1 MAMQPYS
8 PIDDIMTAWRD
19 LGRFWGG
26 GSTSLH
32 PHSISEWVNRHNQQ
46 LDLYETANGY
56 DLHFPIAGA
65 NPDDIDVTV
74 QNNVVTI
81 GWETTTQIP
90 ANAKQLVSG
99 IQHGKYQ
106 EQFSLPCEL
115 DANATGANYENGV
128 LYLHL
133 AKAPQ
138 ATTKKIKIASS
149 QGQSGQGQISSQKH

>member
-1 MAMQPYS
+1 MSMQPYS
-8 PIDDIMTAWRD
+8 PMDDIMTAWRD
-19 LGRFWGG
+19 LNRFWGG
-26 GSTSLH
+26 GSSASLH

-65 NPDDIDVTV
+65 KPDDIEVTV
-74 QNNVVTI
+74 QNNIVTI
-81 GWETTTQIP
+81 GWETTSMIP

-106 EQFSLPCEL
+106 EQFSLPAEL

-133 AKAPQ
+133 AKAAQ
-138 ATTKKIKIASS
+138 ASTKKIKVSSS
-149 QGQSGQGQISSQKH
+149 QTTTQKH

>member
-8 PIDDIMTAWRD
+8 PINDIMTTWRD

-26 GSTSLH
+26 GSVSLH
-32 PHSISEWVNRHNQQ
+32 PHSISEWVNRYNQQ

-65 NPDDIDVTV
+65 KPDDIDVTV

-90 ANAKQLVSG
+90 ANAKQLVNG

-106 EQFSLPCEL
+106 EQSPLPSEL
-115 DANATGANYENGV
+115 DANATGANYENGM
-128 LYLHL
+128 LYLPL

-138 ATTKKIKIASS
+138 ATTKKIKVASS
-149 QGQSGQGQISSQKH
+149 QGQISSQKH